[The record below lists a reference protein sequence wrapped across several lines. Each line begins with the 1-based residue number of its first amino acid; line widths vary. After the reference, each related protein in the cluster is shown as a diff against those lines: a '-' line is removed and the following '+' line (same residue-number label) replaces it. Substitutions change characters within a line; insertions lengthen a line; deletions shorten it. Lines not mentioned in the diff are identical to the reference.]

1 MFTDGED
8 LVLESRTEVILV
20 DLPFGPLF
28 TPSIGLGLLKAALAR
43 NNVSAKTFHF
53 TLRYAKCIGE
63 ALYSKITN
71 ETCTHD
77 LVGEWIFSDSLFSHQ
92 SDVKVR
98 QYIDRVLRPDAVPND
113 FVEEILAAREKVEPF
128 LNECLERVIECRPQI
143 VGFTSIF
150 QQHVASLSLAK
161 RIKASCPEVFIV
173 FGGANCE
180 GPMGCETLRQFG
192 FVDAV
197 VSGEG
202 DLVFPEL
209 VNAVLRG
216 KTVSGLQ
223 GVFSR
228 FALPLLDQVSNRSA
242 AVENMDA
249 LPLPDYEDYFS
260 QFSDS
265 NLRSS
270 RKPGLLFETSRGCW
284 WGEKHHCTF
293 CGLNGQTMRHRS
305 KTARRALDE
314 LIELTRRH
322 PGYSV
327 NVVDNI
333 LDMGYF
339 KDFLPLLADS
349 KLGIELFYE
358 VKANLKKDQVRL
370 LHDAGIT
377 AIQPGIESMSDIVL
391 RIMRKGVSAMQNIGL
406 LKWCKQF
413 GISPQWNFIWG
424 FPGEP
429 PEEYQRMAELVPLL
443 THLPPP
449 QAGAQIRIDRF
460 SPNFNESDEL
470 GFKSLSPYPAYS
482 YVYPLTPDAIAN
494 LAYYFKY
501 EYAESRDVA
510 SYARPLARE
519 ILRWQECHPKS
530 YLFSIESRDRMLIWD
545 SRPIAKRPL
554 TVLTGLQKFC
564 FKACDSASTASRIRA
579 FCEATSGEAIAP
591 RDVNEALEVLTQN
604 RLMLR
609 LGDSYLAL
617 AVEGESD
624 RLASID
630 SPSSGHQ
637 I

>member
-1 MFTDGED
+1 MG
-8 LVLESRTEVILV
+8 LESRTKVILV

-43 NNVSAKTFHF
+43 NNVAAKTFHF
-53 TLRYAKCIGE
+53 TFSYAKRIGE
-63 ALYSKITN
+63 ALYSKISD
-71 ETCTHD
+71 ETFTHD
-77 LVGEWIFSDSLFSHQ
+77 LVGEWIFSDSLFRHQ
-92 SDVKVR
+92 SDVEVR
-98 QYIDRVLRPDAVPND
+98 QYIDGVLRPDAVSND
-113 FVEEILAAREKVEPF
+113 FIDEILHARSEVESF
-128 LNECLERVIECRPQI
+128 LNECLERVIECRPRI

-161 RIKASCPEVFIV
+161 RIKVSCPEVFIV

-192 FVDAV
+192 FIDAV

-209 VNAVLRG
+209 VDTVLRG
-216 KTVSGLQ
+216 AAVSGLQ

-228 FALPLLDQVSNRSA
+228 PALPMLDQVSNRSA

-260 QFSDS
+260 QFRDSD
-265 NLRSS
+265 LRST
-270 RKPGLLFETSRGCW
+270 RKPSLLFETSRGCW

-314 LIELTRRH
+314 LIELKKRY
-322 PGYSV
+322 PGYAI

-333 LDMGYF
+333 LDMRYF
-339 KDFLPLLADS
+339 KDFVPMLADAN
-349 KLGIELFYE
+349 LGTELFYE
-358 VKANLKKDQVRL
+358 VKANLKKDQLRL
-370 LHDAGIT
+370 LRDAGIT
-377 AIQPGIESMSDIVL
+377 AIQPGIESLSDIVL
-391 RIMRKGVSAMQNIGL
+391 QIMRKGVSALQNIGL

-413 GISPQWNFIWG
+413 GILPQWNFIWG

-429 PEEYQRMAELVPLL
+429 AEEYQRMAELVPLL

-449 QAGAQIRIDRF
+449 QAGSQIRIDRF

-470 GFKSLSPYPAYS
+470 GFMGLSPYPAYS
-482 YVYPLTPDAIAN
+482 YVYPLTPDAITN
-494 LAYYFKY
+494 LAYYFKF
-501 EYAESRDVA
+501 EYAEPRDVT

-519 ILRWQECHPKS
+519 LVRWQECNAKS
-530 YLFSIESRDRMLIWD
+530 YLFWIERGDRVLIWD
-545 SRPIAKRPL
+545 SRPIANGPL

-564 FKACDSASTASRIRA
+564 FKACDAASTASRIRA
-579 FCEATSGEAIAP
+579 SWEATSGEPIAT
-591 RDVNEALEVLTQN
+591 RDVDEALEALTRRQ
-604 RLMLR
+604 LMLR
-609 LGDSYLAL
+609 LGESYLAL

-630 SPSSGHQ
+630 SPLSGHQ